1 MSKLL
6 KFLLNN
12 LQRKLNK
19 SEDKTKLE
27 EYYKLLNK
35 PAVEFDRTPE
45 QQKFASDYA
54 SEWSKRNDE
63 DVKNR
68 KEYEKSKLKR

>member
-6 KFLLNN
+6 KLLLNN

-19 SEDKTKLE
+19 SEDKTKLK

-35 PAVEFDRTPE
+35 I
-45 QQKFASDYA
+45 K
-54 SEWSKRNDE
+54 
-63 DVKNR
+63 
-68 KEYEKSKLKR
+68 